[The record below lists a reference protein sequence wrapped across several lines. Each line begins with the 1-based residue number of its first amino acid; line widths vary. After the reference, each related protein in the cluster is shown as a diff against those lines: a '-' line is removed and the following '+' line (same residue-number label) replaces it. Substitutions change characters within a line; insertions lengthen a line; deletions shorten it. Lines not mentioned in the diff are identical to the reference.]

1 MNRLC
6 HSNLGVA
13 CSAVTILVLLA
24 ALAAAAEPAGKNPA
38 GKNPAGKNIALGAKY
53 RLWPQ
58 PNYGLCTDKDDA
70 VQLTDGVS
78 TTQYFWT
85 QKGTVGWSHAAY
97 TTVTVDLGRVEPI
110 AGVAYTT
117 AAGVADVIWPGAIQ
131 ILVSDD
137 GKSFR
142 DVGDLVALD
151 HKVRGPWPKGYAIR
165 RLATDE
171 LKTKGRFVTFMYI
184 PLASGSYAFVD
195 EVEVLR
201 GPQELLAK
209 DAGGRPV
216 RNVDQ
221 LFTEGRI
228 QRSVDHRL
236 ANDLRS
242 LRQAIQDAKLADQVQ
257 GRLLAQL
264 DEVQKAAA
272 AEKTPF
278 DRSFRAVLPL
288 TAAHARLFQVQAQ
301 LWRAAGL
308 PALSAVAAN
317 PWDTIDP
324 FARPSLSV
332 QPIQVHTMRGEYRA
346 AALNLA
352 NSGDRTLEVSLRFEG
367 LPESPAPGYVTVHQV
382 EWIDTSHGEPVATAL
397 PEATL
402 SQKSWKIAVPPGL
415 VRQVWFTFHP
425 TALAAGKHAGKVLL
439 QAPGA
444 PAVAVPIELRAWPLE
459 FPGQTTLWLGGW
471 SYTDGNTY
479 GVTAK
484 NRKQFLEHLQTRFV
498 NAPWAGG
505 GTMLNCKF
513 AGDRVE
519 LNTER
524 MDRWI
529 AQWPKARQYMVFLN
543 TGATFSG
550 AKIGTPQFDR
560 RVAAWISAWV
570 RHLAGK
576 GISADRLCLLIHDE
590 PHESTDVAPL
600 VAWAKAI
607 RAAEPKVR
615 IWEDPTY
622 SNPRKAPPELFEVS
636 HILCPNRPMWLQHGK
651 PFAQFYLDQQRKGRT
666 LNFYSCSGPA
676 KLLDPYSYYR
686 LQAWHCWQIGATGSF
701 FWAFGDNDRSSSW
714 NEYLAV
720 AGPFA
725 PLMIDDESVVPA
737 KQMEAVRESVEDYE
751 YFVLLRKALERAKAA
766 GRSDAAV
773 AKAQS
778 LLANGASRVL
788 SASNVEKIHWRDA
801 KDRTL
806 ADTVRVEVLE
816 ALNALK

>member
-6 HSNLGVA
+6 RRILGVA
-13 CSAVTILVLLA
+13 CSMVTIL
-24 ALAAAAEPAGKNPA
+24 ALFPGVALAEPAGQ
-38 GKNPAGKNIALGAKY
+38 GKAAGKNIALGTKY
-53 RLWPQ
+53 KLWPQ
-58 PNYGLCTDKDDA
+58 PNYGLCTDKDDT

-78 TTQYFWT
+78 TRQYFWT
-85 QKGTVGWSHAAY
+85 QKGTVGWSHAPYA
-97 TTVTVDLGRVEPI
+97 TVTVDLGRVEPI
-110 AGVAYTT
+110 CGVSFTT
-117 AAGVADVIWPGAIQ
+117 AAGVAGVIWPAAIE

-171 LKTKGRFVTFMYI
+171 LKTKGRFVTFMYL
-184 PLASGSYAFVD
+184 PLAGGSYAFVD
-195 EVEVLR
+195 EVEVFR
-201 GPQELLAK
+201 GPEELLAK
-209 DAGGRPV
+209 DPGGRAV
-216 RNVDQ
+216 RDVDQ

-228 QRSVDHRL
+228 QRAVDNRV

-242 LRQAIQDAKLADQVQ
+242 LRQAVQDAKLTDQAVQ
-257 GRLLAQL
+257 ARLLAQL
-264 DEVQKAAA
+264 DEVQKSAA

-288 TAAHARLFQVQAQ
+288 TSAHARLFQVQAQ

-308 PALSAVAAN
+308 PAFSAGAAN

-324 FARPSLSV
+324 FARPSLSG
-332 QPIQVHTMRGEYRA
+332 QPLQVHAMRGEYRA

-352 NSGDRTLEVSLRFEG
+352 NSGDRPLEVSLRFDG

-397 PEATL
+397 PEATA
-402 SQKSWKIAVPPGL
+402 SQKSWKVTVPPGL

-425 TALAAGKHAGKVLL
+425 TTVVPDKYVGRVLL
-439 QAPGA
+439 ESSGVPLW
-444 PAVAVPIELRAWPLE
+444 AVPIELRVWPLD
-459 FPGQTTLWLGGW
+459 FPRETTIWLGGW

-484 NRKQFLEHLQTRFV
+484 NRKQFLAHLQSRFV

-505 GTMLNCKF
+505 GTMFNCRF
-513 AGDRVE
+513 VGDRVE
-519 LNTER
+519 LNTQR
-524 MDRWI
+524 MDQWM
-529 AQWPKARQYMVFLN
+529 AQWPNARQYMVFLSAG
-543 TGATFSG
+543 TTFGG

-570 RHLAGK
+570 RHLAAK
-576 GISADRLCLLIHDE
+576 GIAADRLCLLIHDE
-590 PHESTDVAPL
+590 PHEASDVAAL
-600 VAWAKAI
+600 LAWAKAI

-622 SNPRKAPPELFEVS
+622 RDPRKAPPELFELA

-651 PFAQFYLDQQRKGRT
+651 PFADFYLEQQRRGRT

-701 FWAFGDNDRSSSW
+701 FWAFGDNDGSSSW

-720 AGPFA
+720 AGPYA

-751 YFVLLRKALERAKAA
+751 YFVLLRQAVERAKAA
-766 GRSDAAV
+766 GRADAAV
-773 AKAQS
+773 SKAQS
-778 LLANGASRVL
+778 LLAEGVSRVL
-788 SASNVEKIHWRDA
+788 SAPAVDKIHWRDA

-806 ADTVRVEVLE
+806 ADVVRVEILE
-816 ALNALK
+816 ALHALK